1 MKYTITQGRIA
12 AIQLI
17 QTDASRCAAVY
28 MGPELIALVDEHPE
42 AVEYDRPMPP
52 EVQAIVTANF
62 RTLFSV
68 PAEQREAL
76 IPTIQVQVVQA

>member
-28 MGPELIALVDEHPE
+28 MGPEQIVLFPEHPE
-42 AVEYDRPMPP
+42 DVEYDQPMPV
-52 EVQAIVTANF
+52 EVQAVVTRNF

-76 IPTIQVQVVQA
+76 IPTIQMQVVEA